1 MNYPYPTRGEAVSV
15 GTWSAPGR
23 VNLIG
28 EHTDYNDG
36 FALPF
41 ALPLRTVIE
50 ARSRDDSRIHAD
62 SDGHAAC
69 EFELSTQPGEIGG
82 WAAYVAGIAWALRE
96 SGLPVGGAD
105 LVISSDVPLG
115 AGLSSSHSLECAVG
129 LALTGLV
136 DIEIDRTQLARLV
149 QVAENEYVGAPT
161 GAMDQMA
168 SLYGAEDHL
177 VFFDARDM
185 AVELI
190 PCDLSA
196 AGLDLVV
203 IDTHAPHRNTDGE
216 YGARRSTC
224 HDAARRLGVAT
235 LRDVGDAEAA
245 LAELSDDAEAASRVR
260 HVLTENAR
268 VLECVDLLREH
279 RLRDVGPLLTA
290 SHISLRDDFEVT
302 VPELDVAVDAALAA
316 GAHGARMT
324 GGGFG
329 GSAIAL
335 VERESRPEV
344 EQAVTTAYAT
354 AGFSAPTFLAVHPS
368 RGAGQ
373 DN

>member
-1 MNYPYPTRGEAVSV
+1 MSA

-28 EHTDYNDG
+28 EHTDYNGG

-50 ARSRDDSRIHAD
+50 ARSRDDGRVHAT

-69 EFELSTQPGEIGG
+69 EFELSTRPGEIGG

-96 SGLPVGGAD
+96 SDLPIGGAD
-105 LVISSDVPLG
+105 LVISSEVPLG

-129 LALTGLV
+129 LTLTGLA
-136 DIEIDRTQLARLV
+136 DIEVDRTRLARLV
-149 QVAENEYVGAPT
+149 QKAENEYVGAPT

-177 VFFDARDM
+177 VFFDAREM
-185 AVELI
+185 TVELI
-190 PCDLSA
+190 PCDLGA

-203 IDTHAPHRNTDGE
+203 IDTHAPHRNADGE
-216 YGARRSTC
+216 YGARRATC
-224 HDAARRLGVAT
+224 HEAARRLGVAT
-235 LRDVGDAEAA
+235 LRDVRDAEAA
-245 LAELSDDAEAASRVR
+245 LAALGDDPEAARRVR

-268 VLECVDLLREH
+268 VLECVRLLQEH

-290 SHISLRDDFEVT
+290 SHVSLRDDFEVT

-316 GAHGARMT
+316 GALGARMT

-335 VERESRPEV
+335 VEHGARSEV
-344 EQAVTTAYAT
+344 ERAVTTAYAD
-354 AGFSAPTFLAVHPS
+354 AGLAPPAFLAVHPS
-368 RGAGQ
+368 DGAGR
-373 DN
+373 DT